1 MRILDFFNKKEN
13 KDKYIKWLKKNAGE
27 RMDANRKE
35 LFKPDRCDFHLDRY
49 EFASKYI
56 KDGNKVLDVASGTGF
71 WKLLKIIYIRK
82 VKWFLYMR
90 FMLF

>member
-1 MRILDFFNKKEN
+1 MGILDFFNKKEN

-56 KDGNKVLDVASGTGF
+56 KDGNKCAS
-71 WKLLKIIYIRK
+71 RPAHRAPPSR
-82 VKWFLYMR
+82 LYTLHGR
-90 FMLF
+90 GSQRSVPNSR